1 MNLPNYNVAKYL
13 VCVIALLGLITSV
26 SFADHH
32 QSSPSFRE
40 VAVSSNIVMLQGKGG
55 NLALLS
61 GGQGLFLVDDDYQE
75 MSQAL
80 VDVITTKG
88 GVDSL
93 TYIINT
99 HWHGDHTQGNLEL
112 GQHATIVAND
122 NVRSRLLSAQEVKLF
137 NMKSGPYPEQA
148 LPSVTY
154 KKSLSLHMN
163 GEHVE
168 LMHLANGHTD
178 GDSVVFFRNA
188 NAVHMG
194 DLFFN
199 GFFPFVD
206 VGSGGNVF
214 TFTNN
219 VATVIELIND
229 NTKVIPGH
237 GPLANKRDLHD
248 FHTMLKATSSVVRT
262 MAEEGKSLEQIQ
274 AAGLGSKWDSWTKG
288 FLSEKVWIS
297 IIYSSL

>member
-1 MNLPNYNVAKYL
+1 
-13 VCVIALLGLITSV
+13 
-26 SFADHH
+26 
-32 QSSPSFRE
+32 
-40 VAVSSNIVMLQGKGG
+40 
-55 NLALLS
+55 
-61 GGQGLFLVDDDYQE
+61 
-75 MSQAL
+75 
-80 VDVITTKG
+80 
-88 GVDSL
+88 
-93 TYIINT
+93 
-99 HWHGDHTQGNLEL
+99 
-112 GQHATIVAND
+112 
-122 NVRSRLLSAQEVKLF
+122 VRSRLLSAQEVKLF